1 MGQLGRTPDPELRT
15 QDYGLSRAR
24 ARFATVT
31 LIWTALVGFPARIW
45 RLIVTITSIRGTSDT
60 YESLAERFAGEAGPV
75 LDVLSRGARRLTRCD
90 ADAEDL
96 LQDALLDA
104 YSGFHTF
111 QEGTNA
117 KAWLFRILYNR
128 WVSTYRRKQRRPAE
142 VSVEEITERDLA
154 SSAARAPAGLRSAEA
169 EVLEALPGSQIQ
181 AAMQDLPEG
190 FRAAVYYADVHGY
203 TYAETAEIL
212 NIPVGTA
219 MSRASRAR
227 QRLRIALAEQQIA

>member
-1 MGQLGRTPDPELRT
+1 L
-15 QDYGLSRAR
+15 
-24 ARFATVT
+24 TV
-31 LIWTALVGFPARIW
+31 RS
-45 RLIVTITSIRGTSDT
+45 TSVRGTSER
-60 YESLAERFAGEAGPV
+60 YESLAERFEGEAAPIF
-75 LDVLSRGARRLTRCD
+75 DVLSRGARRLTRCD

-104 YSGFHTF
+104 YAGFHTF

-128 WVSTYRRKQRRPAE
+128 WVSTYRRQQRRPAE

-169 EVLEALPGSQIQ
+169 EVLEALPDSQIQ
-181 AAMQDLPEG
+181 AAMHALPEG

-203 TYAETAEIL
+203 TYAETAAIL
-212 NIPVGTA
+212 NIPLGTA

>member
-1 MGQLGRTPDPELRT
+1 M
-15 QDYGLSRAR
+15 
-24 ARFATVT
+24 
-31 LIWTALVGFPARIW
+31 
-45 RLIVTITSIRGTSDT
+45 VTITSVRGTSDT

-75 LDVLSRGARRLTRCD
+75 LDVLSRRARRLTRCD

-111 QEGTNA
+111 QEGTNT

-190 FRAAVYYADVHGY
+190 FGAAVYYADVHGY
-203 TYAETAEIL
+203 TYAETAAIL

-227 QRLRIALAEQQIA
+227 QRLRIALARQVNTV

>member
-1 MGQLGRTPDPELRT
+1 MSCTSLRSASAPH
-15 QDYGLSRAR
+15 QG
-24 ARFATVT
+24 
-31 LIWTALVGFPARIW
+31 
-45 RLIVTITSIRGTSDT
+45 
-60 YESLAERFAGEAGPV
+60 LAERFAGEAGP
-75 LDVLSRGARRLTRCD
+75 LFDVLSRAARRLTRCD

-104 YSGFHTF
+104 YAGFHTF

-142 VSVEEITERDLA
+142 VSVEYITERDLA

-169 EVLEALPGSQIQ
+169 EVLEALPDSQIQ

-203 TYAETAEIL
+203 TYAETAAIL
-212 NIPVGTA
+212 NIPQGTA

-227 QRLRIALAEQQIA
+227 QRLRIALAERQIA

>member
-1 MGQLGRTPDPELRT
+1 M
-15 QDYGLSRAR
+15 
-24 ARFATVT
+24 
-31 LIWTALVGFPARIW
+31 
-45 RLIVTITSIRGTSDT
+45 
-60 YESLAERFAGEAGPV
+60 
-75 LDVLSRGARRLTRCD
+75 TRCD

-104 YSGFHTF
+104 YAGFHTY
-111 QEGTNA
+111 QEGTNV

-128 WVSTYRRKQRRPAE
+128 WVSTYLRRQCRPAE

-154 SSAARAPAGLRSAEA
+154 CSAARAPAGLRSAEA

-181 AAMQDLPEG
+181 AAMHDLPEG

-203 TYAETAEIL
+203 SYAETAAIL
-212 NIPVGTA
+212 NIPLGTA

-227 QRLRIALAEQQIA
+227 QRLRIALAEQQSRSVR

>member
-1 MGQLGRTPDPELRT
+1 M
-15 QDYGLSRAR
+15 
-24 ARFATVT
+24 
-31 LIWTALVGFPARIW
+31 
-45 RLIVTITSIRGTSDT
+45 
-60 YESLAERFAGEAGPV
+60 
-75 LDVLSRGARRLTRCD
+75 TRCD

-104 YSGFHTF
+104 YVGFHTF
-111 QEGTNA
+111 REGTNV

-128 WVSTYRRKQRRPAE
+128 WVSTYRKKQSRPAE

-190 FRAAVYYADVHGY
+190 FGEAVYYADVHGY
-203 TYAETAEIL
+203 TYAETAAIL
-212 NIPVGTA
+212 NIPLGTA